1 MLFLQSVCQKLLLY
15 YHAHDANCFA
25 PEIIAAAMTPPRFYC
40 PGEIA
45 AGQIVELPANAAHH
59 AARVLR
65 LEQGDAVTLFNGEGG
80 EFAAIIAHI
89 DKKKVAIAVEKYLA
103 IKRESPLVITLV
115 QALCANEKM
124 DWVVQKAVELGVSH
138 IQPVVSNRSVV
149 RLSGERAEKR
159 GQHWQ
164 QVVIA
169 ACEQCGRNQLPQVL
183 PLRSLSDWLS
193 EAACPQTAQPAS
205 RTSSKLRLILSPT
218 AEKSL
223 REHAKS
229 LSTAPTS
236 ISLLVGPE
244 GGLAPEEEDAA
255 VAAGLIPLR
264 LGSRILRVEGAALAA
279 VAAMQVLWGDY

>member
-1 MLFLQSVCQKLLLY
+1 
-15 YHAHDANCFA
+15 
-25 PEIIAAAMTPPRFYC
+25 MTPPRFYC

-65 LEQGDAVTLFNGEGG
+65 LEQGDQVTLFNGEGG
-80 EFAAIIAHI
+80 EYAAVIARI
-89 DKKKVAIAVEKYLA
+89 DKKGVAVAVEKYLA
-103 IKRESPLVITLV
+103 INRESPLVTTLV

-124 DWVVQKAVELGVSH
+124 DWVVQKAVELGVNR
-138 IQPVVSNRSVV
+138 IQPVLANRSVV
-149 RLSGERAEKR
+149 RLSGERANKR

-193 EAACPQTAQPAS
+193 AAAGQKTAEPAS
-205 RTSSKLRLILSPT
+205 SNLRLVLSPT
-218 AEKSL
+218 ADKSL
-223 REHAKS
+223 REYAA
-229 LSTAPTS
+229 STASTTPHS

-244 GGLAPEEEDAA
+244 GGLAPEEEAAA

-264 LGSRILRVEGAALAA
+264 IGSRILRVEGAALAA
-279 VAAMQVLWGDY
+279 VAAMQVLWGDF

>member
-1 MLFLQSVCQKLLLY
+1 
-15 YHAHDANCFA
+15 
-25 PEIIAAAMTPPRFYC
+25 MTPPRFYC
-40 PGEIA
+40 PGAIT
-45 AGQIVELPANAAHH
+45 AGQVVELPANAAHH

-65 LEQGDAVTLFNGEGG
+65 LEQGDQITLFNGEGG
-80 EFAAIIAHI
+80 EFAAIIARI
-89 DKKKVAIAVEKYLA
+89 DKKGVAIAVEKYLA

-115 QALCANEKM
+115 QALCTNEKM
-124 DWVVQKAVELGVSH
+124 DWVVQKAVEMGVNR

-183 PLRSLSDWLS
+183 PLRPLSDWLS
-193 EAACPQTAQPAS
+193 ETAGQQATE
-205 RTSSKLRLILSPT
+205 RASSKLRLILSPT
-218 AEKSL
+218 ADKSL
-223 REHAKS
+223 REHAKPPS
-229 LSTAPTS
+229 AAPTS

-244 GGLAPEEEDAA
+244 GGLMPEEEAAA

-279 VAAMQVLWGDY
+279 VAAMQVLWGDF

>member
-1 MLFLQSVCQKLLLY
+1 
-15 YHAHDANCFA
+15 
-25 PEIIAAAMTPPRFYC
+25 MTPPRFYC
-40 PGEIA
+40 PGAIT
-45 AGQIVELPANAAHH
+45 AGQVVELPANAAHH

-65 LEQGDAVTLFNGEGG
+65 LEQGDQITLFNGEGG
-80 EFAAIIAHI
+80 EFAAIIARI
-89 DKKKVAIAVEKYLA
+89 DKKGVAIAVEKYLA

-115 QALCANEKM
+115 QALCTNEKM
-124 DWVVQKAVELGVSH
+124 DWVVQKAVEMGVNR

-193 EAACPQTAQPAS
+193 ETAGQQAAE

-218 AEKSL
+218 ADKSL
-223 REHAKS
+223 REHAKPPS
-229 LSTAPTS
+229 AAPTS

-244 GGLAPEEEDAA
+244 GGLAPEEEAAA

-279 VAAMQVLWGDY
+279 VAAMQVLWGDF

>member
-1 MLFLQSVCQKLLLY
+1 
-15 YHAHDANCFA
+15 
-25 PEIIAAAMTPPRFYC
+25 MTPPRFYC

-45 AGQIVELPANAAHH
+45 AGEIVELPANAAHH

-65 LEQGDAVTLFNGEGG
+65 LEQGDEVTLFNGEGG
-80 EFAAIIAHI
+80 EFTAIIVRI
-89 DKKKVAIAVEKYLA
+89 DKKSVAVAVEKYHTT
-103 IKRESPLVITLV
+103 KRESPLVITLV

-124 DWVVQKAVELGVSH
+124 DWVVQKAVELGVSR

-149 RLSGERAEKR
+149 RLSGERANKR

-169 ACEQCGRNQLPQVL
+169 ACEQCGRNQLPQML
-183 PLRSLSDWLS
+183 PLMSLPDWLS
-193 EAACPQTAQPAS
+193 EAPGQQTAEPAWS
-205 RTSSKLRLILSPT
+205 NLRLVLSPM
-218 AEKSL
+218 AEKGL
-223 REHAKS
+223 REYAES
-229 LSTAPTS
+229 LSAAPHS

-244 GGLAPEEEDAA
+244 GGLAPEEEEAA

-279 VAAMQVLWGDY
+279 TAALQVLWGDF

>member
-1 MLFLQSVCQKLLLY
+1 LRCL
-15 YHAHDANCFA
+15 
-25 PEIIAAAMTPPRFYC
+25 EIVTPPRFYC

-45 AGQIVELPANAAHH
+45 TGQIIELPANAAHH

-80 EFAAIIAHI
+80 EFAAIIARI
-89 DKKKVAIAVEKYLA
+89 AKTGTTVAVEKHLN
-103 IKRESPLVITLV
+103 IERESPLVITLV
-115 QALCANEKM
+115 QALCASEKM
-124 DWVVQKAVELGVSH
+124 DWVMQKAGEMGVCR
-138 IQPVVSNRSVV
+138 IQPVAASRSVV
-149 RLSGERAEKR
+149 KLSGERADKR
-159 GQHWQ
+159 VQHWQ
-164 QVVIA
+164 QVTIS
-169 ACEQCGRNQLPQVL
+169 ACEQCGRNRLPQVL

-193 EAACPQTAQPAS
+193 EASGQQMVERA
-205 RTSSKLRLILSPT
+205 SSKLRLILSPT

-223 REHAKS
+223 SEYAKS
-229 LSTAPTS
+229 LSAAPRS

-244 GGLAPEEEDAA
+244 GGLTLDEEAAA

>member
-1 MLFLQSVCQKLLLY
+1 
-15 YHAHDANCFA
+15 
-25 PEIIAAAMTPPRFYC
+25 MTPPRFYC
-40 PGEIA
+40 PGAIT
-45 AGQIVELPANAAHH
+45 AGQVVELPANAAHH

-65 LEQGDAVTLFNGEGG
+65 LEQGDQVTLFNGEGG
-80 EFAAIIAHI
+80 EFAAIIARI
-89 DKKKVAIAVEKYLA
+89 DKKGVAIAAEKYLA

-124 DWVVQKAVELGVSH
+124 DWVVQKAVELGVNR

-193 EAACPQTAQPAS
+193 EAAGQQATERA
-205 RTSSKLRLILSPT
+205 SSKLRLILSPT
-218 AEKSL
+218 ADKSL
-223 REHAKS
+223 REYAES
-229 LSTAPTS
+229 LSAVPTVPAS

-264 LGSRILRVEGAALAA
+264 LGSRVLRVEGAALAA

>member
-1 MLFLQSVCQKLLLY
+1 
-15 YHAHDANCFA
+15 
-25 PEIIAAAMTPPRFYC
+25 MTPPRFYC
-40 PGEIA
+40 PGAIT
-45 AGQIVELPANAAHH
+45 AGQVVELPANAAHH

-65 LEQGDAVTLFNGEGG
+65 LEQGDQVTLFNGEGG
-80 EFAAIIAHI
+80 EFAAIIARI
-89 DKKKVAIAVEKYLA
+89 DKKGVAIAVEKYLA

-124 DWVVQKAVELGVSH
+124 DWVVQKAVELGVNR

-169 ACEQCGRNQLPQVL
+169 ACEQCGRDQLPQVL

-193 EAACPQTAQPAS
+193 EAAGQQATERA
-205 RTSSKLRLILSPT
+205 SSKLRLILSPT
-218 AEKSL
+218 ADKSL
-223 REHAKS
+223 REYAGS
-229 LSTAPTS
+229 LSAAPLS

-244 GGLAPEEEDAA
+244 GGLAPEEEAAA